1 MNGSSV
7 SDWLIPSLA
16 ALVGAI
22 IALVATLLT
31 TGRDNHWNE
40 KLR

>member
-1 MNGSSV
+1 MSENRKIMTDIWNGLNEIR
-7 SDWLIPSLA
+7 DA
-16 ALVGAI
+16 EMK
-22 IALVATLLT
+22 